1 VGFPFKRGVG
11 SRFKILI
18 VRLAANLTFLGVDPA
33 SLTKIIFTHA
43 YPDHSGETTL
53 PDGALP
59 FPNADIKSAKP
70 SGLSVRIRTT
80 RRPAGAA
87 LRLRPWGTA
96 RPLCREGLAD
106 ARRDRR
112 RNRVRF
118 ERRKHARSHAR
129 THLAGTGRRRQPAE
143 SGATSSQTTS
153 SPLAIR
159 NGISAS
165 HRTENRSREPR
176 CATRQGRE

>member
-70 SGLSVRIRTT
+70 SGLSYGSELRDVQPEPLYAFARGAQCDLFAVKNRLTHVEIGDEIVSGLNVVST
-80 RRPAGAA
+80 RGHTPGHISLVQGGDGNLLKAGRRHPKRHRLLWQSEMAF
-87 LRLRPWGTA
+87 RLR
-96 RPLCREGLAD
+96 
-106 ARRDRR
+106 
-112 RNRVRF
+112 
-118 ERRKHARSHAR
+118 
-129 THLAGTGRRRQPAE
+129 
-143 SGATSSQTTS
+143 
-153 SPLAIR
+153 
-159 NGISAS
+159 
-165 HRTENRSREPR
+165 HRTGNRSREPR
-176 CATRQGRE
+176 CATGQGRE